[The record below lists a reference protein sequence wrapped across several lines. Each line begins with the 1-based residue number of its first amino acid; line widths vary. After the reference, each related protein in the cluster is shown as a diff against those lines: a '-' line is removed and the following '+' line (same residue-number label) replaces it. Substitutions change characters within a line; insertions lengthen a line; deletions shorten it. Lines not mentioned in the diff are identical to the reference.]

1 MLTIKTSEFSIGKL
15 MVKNCM
21 DAILNQ
27 PPLQCLPCFYSR
39 GRVEYPA
46 PWGGIRVFNPDCNTF

>member
-1 MLTIKTSEFSIGKL
+1 MPNILASEGFLFNRAVFGHQL
-15 MVKNCM
+15 
-21 DAILNQ
+21 
-27 PPLQCLPCFYSR
+27 YSR

>member
-1 MLTIKTSEFSIGKL
+1 MPVRTFVLR
-15 MVKNCM
+15 
-21 DAILNQ
+21 AIFFFFFWTN
-27 PPLQCLPCFYSR
+27 FYSR